1 MNQMKGLNQAR
12 TVFAVFILSLW
23 MMPVQSQPVLIEEMV
38 EAADLLCFPVFGDST
53 RYKYLPS
60 RGRLSVNDVGLPEF
74 SFLQYA
80 VERKSTELTNSA
92 ITEANGG
99 GLIHFLI
106 LYDTPDDQ
114 VRKAE
119 RELQRKLKTP
129 ELILTGP
136 VEISSGT
143 FHLISSLLID
153 GKEEKELIGSG
164 VAPVFQNSRIAFSF
178 MVNPLKSQ
186 LLLESFKMS
195 TPDVSITF
203 DLVFSG
209 LTSAFNGEIKVDW
222 AQVQGSE
229 YSSSS
234 VDAIFYSSDVE
245 ETFAELI
252 QEGAI
257 TMTSYGDDSIASDL
271 LTTSYDH
278 LLKMMFNPVRP
289 DSVPSEQ
296 TTGFLEEVFG
306 RRGLLGGL
314 FGGSNVYKKRTV
326 KTSGVTT
333 VRINTRKLVDRHHF
347 VTFNIGNLYE
357 KYGDDKRIFRKVAID
372 DPTFQQREVLINL
385 DGSIRDEFAKM
396 VSSVSVTL
404 RKTHQNGEQ
413 TVREV
418 FLNKQ
423 ILEEWTGSSK
433 MIYLNKE
440 DLDRTKW
447 LEYDYQIT
455 WQFIKDGNYVTD
467 WTTASSPI
475 INLFTPYTY
484 RQIDFLGDL
493 NTLRE
498 TGVIAIAVDISYPF
512 FGKTKKERMT
522 IKPGTGETD
531 YQMEAIL
538 PNGMDKVD
546 YKLAWIYKEGK
557 RVQAEGQDEFGV
569 IIIDEIPESE

>member
-1 MNQMKGLNQAR
+1 
-12 TVFAVFILSLW
+12 
-23 MMPVQSQPVLIEEMV
+23 
-38 EAADLLCFPVFGDST
+38 
-53 RYKYLPS
+53 
-60 RGRLSVNDVGLPEF
+60 
-74 SFLQYA
+74 
-80 VERKSTELTNSA
+80 
-92 ITEANGG
+92 
-99 GLIHFLI
+99 
-106 LYDTPDDQ
+106 
-114 VRKAE
+114 
-119 RELQRKLKTP
+119 
-129 ELILTGP
+129 
-136 VEISSGT
+136 
-143 FHLISSLLID
+143 
-153 GKEEKELIGSG
+153 
-164 VAPVFQNSRIAFSF
+164 
-178 MVNPLKSQ
+178 
-186 LLLESFKMS
+186 MS

>member
-1 MNQMKGLNQAR
+1 MKEVNQAR
-12 TVFAVFILSLW
+12 KFFTALVILLW
-23 MMPVQSQPVLIEEMV
+23 LLPAQGQPVLIEEMV
-38 EAADLLCFPVFGDST
+38 EAADLLCFPVYGDSS

-60 RGRLSVNDVGLPEF
+60 RGRLSVNDLGLPEF

-80 VERKSTELTNSA
+80 VERRSNDLTNTA
-92 ITEANGG
+92 ITEASGG

-119 RELQRKLKTP
+119 RELQRKLKNP
-129 ELILTGP
+129 ELVLTGP

-143 FHLISSLLID
+143 FHLVSSLLIN

-178 MVNPLKSQ
+178 MVDPLRSQ

-203 DLVFSG
+203 DLAFNG
-209 LTSAFNGEIKVDW
+209 LTSAFNGEISVDW
-222 AQVQGSE
+222 AQVQSSE

-278 LLKMMFNPVRP
+278 LLKLMFNPVQP

-326 KTSGVTT
+326 KTSGKTT
-333 VRINTRKLVDRHHF
+333 VRINTRKLVERHHF

-385 DGSIRDEFAKM
+385 DGSIRNEFSKM
-396 VSSVSVTL
+396 ISSVSVTL

-413 TVREV
+413 SVREV

-423 ILEEWTGSSK
+423 LLEEWSGSSK
-433 MIYLNKE
+433 MIYLNK
-440 DLDRTKW
+440 DDADRIKW
-447 LEYDYQIT
+447 LQYDYQVN
-455 WQFIKDGNYVTD
+455 WQFIKDGSYVTD
-467 WTTASSPI
+467 WISASSPI

-484 RQIDFLGDL
+484 RQIDFMGDL

-522 IKPGTGETD
+522 IKPGTEETS

-546 YKLAWIYKEGK
+546 YRIAWIYKEGK
-557 RVQAEGQDEFGV
+557 RVQTEGQDEFGV
-569 IIIDEIPESE
+569 IIIDEIPGAR